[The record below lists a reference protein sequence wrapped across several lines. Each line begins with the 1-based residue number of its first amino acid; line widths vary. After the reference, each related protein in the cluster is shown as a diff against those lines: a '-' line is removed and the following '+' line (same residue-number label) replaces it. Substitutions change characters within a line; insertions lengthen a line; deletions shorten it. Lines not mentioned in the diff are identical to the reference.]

1 MKEKKH
7 RHEENN
13 AEEMDINSDS
23 DIPGSNHLSNPLK
36 NTDDAGADENN
47 KMALELEEQKDKYVR
62 LFAEFDNYKRRTAKE
77 KIELIQSANKDLVI
91 DLLEV
96 LDDMDRAEMQMAETN
111 DIEQVKSGNAL
122 VFAKFRN
129 ILQQRGL
136 ASMDSKG
143 SAFDV
148 EKHEAITEL
157 EAGPQ
162 MQGKVVDVL
171 QKGYTLNNKIIRF
184 AKVVVGK

>member
-7 RHEENN
+7 RHEENHSR
-13 AEEMDINSDS
+13 EIDINSDS
-23 DIPGSNHLSNPLK
+23 DIPGNNHLSNPLK
-36 NTDDAGADENN
+36 NEDEPETSENT
-47 KMALELEEQKDKYVR
+47 KLALELEEQKDKYVR

-77 KIELIQSANKDLVI
+77 KIELIQSANKNLII

-96 LDDMDRAEMQMAETN
+96 LDDMDRAETQMTETN

-129 ILQQRGL
+129 ILQQQGL
-136 ASMDSKG
+136 APMNSKET
-143 SAFDV
+143 AFDV

-157 EAGPQ
+157 DAGPQ
-162 MQGKVVDVL
+162 MHGKVVDVL
-171 QKGYTLNNKIIRF
+171 QKGYTLNDKIIRF